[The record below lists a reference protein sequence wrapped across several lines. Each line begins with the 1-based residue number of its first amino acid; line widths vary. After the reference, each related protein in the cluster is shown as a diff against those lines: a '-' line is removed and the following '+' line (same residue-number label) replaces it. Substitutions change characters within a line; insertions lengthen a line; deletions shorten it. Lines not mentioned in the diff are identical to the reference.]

1 MLAASKNGNKL
12 FSDEPVTPISNQRT
26 ILRTKGS
33 QYLIRAKRKT
43 EKQTDQYLQSISP
56 NLQDAASR
64 IKFRAPQIET
74 PTRKS
79 SLILFPT
86 EQPPKVNIVQ
96 ESQHYSQIPCFSL
109 PLPNTRSS
117 ANPDHIIRNKA
128 RHGRHQCPHFIVK
141 SLAFPSKVLR
151 PHLRNLVV
159 HPLVPSQEVEL
170 VNRRQRLLGRGGR
183 CRGQGWSAG

>member
-1 MLAASKNGNKL
+1 MLVCETMLEILQRRRFTREIVLAASKNGNKL

-96 ESQHYSQIPCFSL
+96 ESQHYSQIPFLSSTSKHQKFCKS
-109 PLPNTRSS
+109 RSHHTQQS
-117 ANPDHIIRNKA
+117 PAWAAPMSTLHRQVSGI
-128 RHGRHQCPHFIVK
+128 PVK
-141 SLAFPSKVLR
+141 GSPATS
-151 PHLRNLVV
+151 
-159 HPLVPSQEVEL
+159 EEL
-170 VNRRQRLLGRGGR
+170 GCASPGP
-183 CRGQGWSAG
+183 